1 MPSRNVSSAYLAHAA
16 DLARNPAQQA
26 AYDSRGHCVV
36 LAGPGSGKTK
46 TLVLKLARILAE
58 DVQAPRGAAC
68 ITYSQE
74 CARELT
80 RRLEVLGLREAP
92 NLFIGTVH
100 GFCLRHLL
108 MPYGRL
114 ANLPITFPL
123 SVATQRRTDQLLQQT
138 GNTLFGANHPYKSI
152 DLGRHRRSVLDRT
165 SQAWRSE
172 EELAAWIEAYEAALR
187 RDGLIDY
194 DDMVVFGQ
202 RLLAEHDWVLPLVQA
217 KFPILAV
224 DEYQDLG
231 VALHRIVKRLA
242 FDGGVRLFAVG
253 DADQSIYGFTG
264 ADGALLTELAERDD
278 IELVRLQ
285 LNYRSGAGI
294 VTASEM
300 ALGEAR
306 GYRSSDPDRQATIEF
321 VHCPQGMQEQ
331 AAHAVAEIIPAA
343 LAARPGRTLGDIA
356 ILYKDYRAG
365 DIVAE
370 AVTAAGYDYVR
381 IDTAAPYRKVSLT
394 SWVED
399 CAAWCAG
406 GWRTGR
412 PQLRGLIDR
421 WLAFHRA
428 RLDDAQ
434 ARKEGQALTALLW
447 SLRADEW
454 PARDFVR
461 DLRTGIVDRMVATEP
476 ALSDQFEQLTKMT
489 AALADGGALGTLDI
503 ASLGGR
509 DGSPDHLNLLTLHS
523 AKGCE
528 YDVVIMVGLDLGNL
542 PWRNES
548 PEKIRESRR
557 LFYVGLTRARDEVHM
572 LYSGFV
578 EGRYGPMRYGRSPFL
593 DELEERMRAAGLGM

>member
-1 MPSRNVSSAYLAHAA
+1 MPSRSFSTAYLA
-16 DLARNPAQQA
+16 QA
-26 AYDSRGHCVV
+26 AELAGNPGQLAAYNSQGHCVV

-80 RRLEVLGLREAP
+80 RRLEMLGLREAP

-114 ANLPITFPL
+114 ADLPIQFPL
-123 SVATQRRTDQLLQQT
+123 SVASQRVSDRLIRQSGDE
-138 GNTLFGANHPYKSI
+138 LFGANHPYKAI
-152 DLGRHRRSVLDRT
+152 DLGRHRRSVLNRN
-165 SQAWRSE
+165 SVAWRSE
-172 EELAAWIEAYEAALR
+172 EELAAWAEAYEAALR
-187 RDGLIDY
+187 QGGLIDY
-194 DDMVVFGQ
+194 DDMVVYGQ
-202 RLLAEHDWVLPLVQA
+202 RLIAEHDWVLPLVQA
-217 KFPILAV
+217 KFPVLAV

-264 ADGALLTELAERDD
+264 ADGALLMELAERED
-278 IELVRLQ
+278 IEPVRLQ

-294 VTASEM
+294 VSASEM
-300 ALGEAR
+300 ALGEDR
-306 GYRSSDPDRQATIEF
+306 GYRANDPTRQATIEF
-321 VHCPQGMQEQ
+321 VLCPDGLADQ
-331 AAHAVAEIIPAA
+331 AAHAVAQIIPVA
-343 LAARPGRTLGDIA
+343 LDSKPGRTLGDIA
-356 ILYKDYRAG
+356 ILYTDYRAG
-365 DIVAE
+365 DIVAK
-370 AVTAAGYDYVR
+370 AVAAGGFDYIRV
-381 IDTAAPYRKVSLT
+381 DTAAPYRKVALT

-406 GWRTGR
+406 GWRIAR

-421 WLAFHRA
+421 YLAFHRA
-428 RLDDAQ
+428 NLDDAQ
-434 ARKEGQALTALLW
+434 ARREGQELTALLW
-447 SLRADEW
+447 ALRADQQS
-454 PARDFVR
+454 ARDFVAS
-461 DLRTGIVDRMVATEP
+461 LRNGILDRLLVAESSL
-476 ALSDQFEQLTKMT
+476 ADQKEQLDRMT
-489 AALADGGALGTLDI
+489 AALAEGGALATLDI

-528 YDVVIMVGLDLGNL
+528 YDVVIMVGLDYGSL
-542 PWRNES
+542 PWRKLS
-548 PEKIRESRR
+548 P
-557 LFYVGLTRARDEVHM
+557 
-572 LYSGFV
+572 
-578 EGRYGPMRYGRSPFL
+578 
-593 DELEERMRAAGLGM
+593 